1 MKRHLLLTLAG
12 SLLLGAC
19 DPTDGSARAVG
30 ELTSDR
36 IELSVEVNEPI
47 VEIAVAEGEPVTAGQ
62 LLLRQD
68 SARADAHLAE
78 AEAALAQQQARLDEL
93 IRGPR
98 EEQIAAARANFEGAT
113 EEMAFRQSEVQRVGD
128 IYRKGLASAE
138 SLDVAKVAL
147 DTARANRKL
156 REAQLQEALAGTT
169 VEELAQAEQALA
181 QLAARRDRARIDLH
195 RHALYAPVDGV
206 LDSRLFEL
214 GERPSPGQPT
224 LVMLGGSQAY
234 ARVFVPEDR
243 RVHVSPGSKA
253 RIYVDGLD
261 APVEGRVRWVSS
273 EAAFSPYYALTERDR
288 RRLSYLAKVDIV
300 EQRKR
305 LPDGVPVEVEF
316 LNGPGNE

>member
-1 MKRHLLLTLAG
+1 MKQHHFLAIAAG
-12 SLLLGAC
+12 LLLGAC
-19 DPTDGSARAVG
+19 DATDEKARAVG
-30 ELTSDR
+30 ELASER
-36 IELSVEVNEPI
+36 IELSAEVNEPI
-47 VEIAVAEGEPVTAGQ
+47 VEIVVAEGEPVTAGQ

-68 SARADAHLAE
+68 PSRADARLAE

-98 EEQIAAARANFEGAT
+98 KEQIAAARANLEGAT
-113 EEMAFRQSEVQRVGD
+113 EEMAFRQNEVQRVGD

-138 SLDVAKVAL
+138 ALDLAKVAL

-181 QLAARRDRARIDLH
+181 QMAARRDSTRIDLE

-214 GERPSPGQPT
+214 GERPSPGQPV
-224 LVMLGGSQAY
+224 LVMLGGPQAH
-234 ARVFVPEDR
+234 ARVFVPEDL
-243 RVHVSPGSKA
+243 RVHVAPGGKA
-253 RIYVDGLD
+253 RIFVDGMDEPL
-261 APVEGRVRWVSS
+261 AGRVRWVSS

-288 RRLSYLAKVDIV
+288 GRLTYLAKVDIV
-300 EQRKR
+300 EKRER

-316 LNGPGNE
+316 AGSRDAE